1 MPLKE
6 RLNDEREDVCAEGMD
21 DLDLAYLKELTDC
34 GIHESLI
41 EQFQSIVQEMNEEK
55 EIS

>member
-21 DLDLAYLKELTDC
+21 DLDLAFLKELKDC